1 MKKYLLFILLGTLT
15 STGSF
20 AQSASDAQVPQ
31 EFAAIYTTGEK
42 WDASKSPAE
51 QEYFLDHSAFLF
63 RLKQKGMI
71 TAGLRVADKGIILFK
86 AATIEEARK
95 IFEADVS
102 VSEQTFNV
110 EIQPATVFYKG
121 CL

>member
-1 MKKYLLFILLGTLT
+1 MKKYFVFVLFAALSCTD
-15 STGSF
+15 SF
-20 AQSASDAQVPQ
+20 AQSVSDVQLPQ

-51 QEYFLDHSAFLF
+51 QEFFLDHSAFLF

-71 TAGLRVADKGIILFK
+71 TAGLQVAEKGIILFK

-102 VSEQTFNV
+102 VSEKTFTV
-110 EIQPATVFYKG
+110 DIQPATVFYKG